1 MNKYFEVYRKCGC
14 VSPVSAKKY
23 LLGYCPKHGNDRA
36 ELYCIKTKDKAAIA
50 ARKKEANG

>member
-14 VSPVSAKKY
+14 ISPVSPKKY
-23 LLGYCPKHGNDRA
+23 LSGYCPKHGNDRA

-50 ARKKEANG
+50 ARKKEA